1 MATNDWYE
9 RRCTAIH
16 MLRSGCSTT
25 EVAHELKRPLSW
37 VGKWRTRF
45 EREGWV
51 GMQGH
56 SQAPQRPRQQL
67 PVQVRQAIL
76 RARSELEAEA
86 ADRTGLQFVS
96 AAAVRGRLRQKAVA
110 PLPSNAS
117 IERVLRA
124 AGMTRPR
131 SPHSKPE
138 VIYPH
143 LHPDCPHDLI
153 QVDIVPHFLTGGQA
167 MACFNG
173 IDVVSRYP
181 TGRACEQR
189 RAEDAVDFL
198 IHVWQEIGL
207 AHYTQVDNEACFSGG
222 FTHAGVLGQVVRLAL
237 WVGVELVFSPLYHP
251 ESNGTVERFHQ
262 DYDRHVWDLLDL
274 PHPAAVT
281 PQGNRF
287 FEQYR
292 HSPHHTALNGQTPA
306 EVHAQPPPQRLPAD
320 FTRPKGKLPLTEGR
334 VHFMRRVSPTGTVA
348 VLNLEWSV
356 PRPQPDR
363 GVWVTIEFTCAGA
376 WLSIYD
382 AAPDAHDRTCL
393 ATYPFPLREAVQPR
407 PGSQPTPD
415 QERIPS
421 GQADAMLT
429 PGNLILSHWQL
440 LPPANLTSLP
450 QALPH
455 LMARAIRSTV
465 KATAH
470 FISTMF

>member
-1 MATNDWYE
+1 
-9 RRCTAIH
+9 
-16 MLRSGCSTT
+16 
-25 EVAHELKRPLSW
+25 
-37 VGKWRTRF
+37 
-45 EREGWV
+45 
-51 GMQGH
+51 
-56 SQAPQRPRQQL
+56 
-67 PVQVRQAIL
+67 
-76 RARSELEAEA
+76 
-86 ADRTGLQFVS
+86 
-96 AAAVRGRLRQKAVA
+96 
-110 PLPSNAS
+110 
-117 IERVLRA
+117 
-124 AGMTRPR
+124 
-131 SPHSKPE
+131 
-138 VIYPH
+138 
-143 LHPDCPHDLI
+143 LI
-153 QVDIVPHFLTGGQA
+153 Q
-167 MACFNG
+167 
-173 IDVVSRYP
+173 
-181 TGRACEQR
+181 
-189 RAEDAVDFL
+189 
-198 IHVWQEIGL
+198 VWQEIGL